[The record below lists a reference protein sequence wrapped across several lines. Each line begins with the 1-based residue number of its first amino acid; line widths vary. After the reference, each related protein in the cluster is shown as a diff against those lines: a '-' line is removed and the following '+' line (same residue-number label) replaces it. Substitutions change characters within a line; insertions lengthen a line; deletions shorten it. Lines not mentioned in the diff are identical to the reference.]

1 MTALKLNS
9 VSKSYNSLAVLAP
22 LDLEIKQGEFLA
34 LVGPSGCGKS
44 TLLKIMAGL
53 ETADAGTIE
62 QNLSRRGVVFQEAS
76 LLPWRDTR
84 GNVELPLEFAGLPR
98 AQRRAEALAM
108 LERLGLAGFERA
120 RPHQLSGGMA
130 MRVALARAL
139 VTSPELLLLDEP
151 FAALDEFT
159 RMRLQ
164 QELLGLYEAEK
175 TTVVFVTHN
184 LFEAVFLASRILVF
198 SARPGRILTEF
209 AVPEPYPRSGR
220 WRTASELNR
229 IVTEALAALE
239 LA

>member
-1 MTALKLNS
+1 MTALKLNG
-9 VSKSYNSLAVLAP
+9 VSKNYNSLAVLAP

-44 TLLKIMAGL
+44 TLLKIIAGL
-53 ETADAGTIE
+53 ETADTGTIE
-62 QNLSRRGVVFQEAS
+62 QNLPRRGLVFQEAS
-76 LLPWRDTR
+76 LLPWRDAQ
-84 GNVELPLEFAGLPR
+84 GNVELPLEIAGLPR
-98 AQRRAEALAM
+98 AQRRARALAM

-164 QELLGLYEAEK
+164 QELLGLYGAEK

-184 LFEAVFLASRILVF
+184 LFEAAFLASRILVF

-209 AVPEPYPRSGR
+209 VVPEPYPRSSR
-220 WRTASELNR
+220 WRTANELNQ